1 MPQDSLG
8 GNART
13 MIVANVSPSAL
24 NASETRSTLDYVTRA
39 KAIRNNPTIYLDNQP
54 VNVAALQAE
63 IVRLN
68 TELDSLRDKLRGKGG
83 STDPTIQEVEELR
96 EKLDA

>member
-24 NASETRSTLDYVTRA
+24 NASETRSTLDFVARA
-39 KAIRNNPTIYLDNQP
+39 KAIRNKATINLDYRGD
-54 VNVAALQAE
+54 VAALNAE
-63 IVRLN
+63 IMRLRA
-68 TELDSLRDKLRGKGG
+68 ELDSLRKG
-83 STDPTIQEVEELR
+83 STDPAIQEAAQLR
-96 EKLDA
+96 DKLKA